1 MSEKPECDVSS
12 SPHHRGEDSES
23 EYSPRPSKSREV
35 SAACN
40 GATSKDAQLDQ
51 SGTTQLSMDKT
62 GIAGCYV
69 SIKVSRTIV
78 N

>member
-12 SPHHRGEDSES
+12 SPHRRDEDSEC
-23 EYSPRPSKSREV
+23 EYSPRPPKGREV

-51 SGTTQLSMDKT
+51 SAITNGTPQLSMEKT
-62 GIAGCYV
+62 GIAEGIQPCLA
-69 SIKVSRTIV
+69 R
-78 N
+78 